1 MIFLVP
7 WFQDPLMIDKDG
19 NTLVHLAARRG
30 QTEIV
35 RYFIGL
41 ANPEIPELVNK
52 NGETPL
58 HCAAANGNL
67 AVFKIL
73 SKNAKDM
80 NPKANN
86 GSTPLH
92 EACFNGNR
100 LIFKYLITKVCIVFQ
115 FCWKL
120 AAFSCFSK
128 NYNILKVTRPIII

>member
-1 MIFLVP
+1 M
-7 WFQDPLMIDKDG
+7 
-19 NTLVHLAARRG
+19 NHT
-30 QTEIV
+30 
-35 RYFIGL
+35 
-41 ANPEIPELVNK
+41 LVNK

-100 LIFKYLITKVCIVFQ
+100 LIFKYLITKVHYLLTGVCKMHSRQ
-115 FCWKL
+115 
-120 AAFSCFSK
+120 S
-128 NYNILKVTRPIII
+128 R

>member
-1 MIFLVP
+1 MLLRFLLNHTLSAVCMLFLVP

-30 QTEIV
+30 HTEIV

-41 ANPEIPELVNK
+41 ANPKIPELVNK

-73 SKNAKDM
+73 SKNVKDM

-100 LIFKYLITKVCIVFQ
+100 LIFKYLITKV
-115 FCWKL
+115 L
-120 AAFSCFSK
+120 LLLFSNFVKK
-128 NYNILKVTRPIII
+128 NH

>member
-1 MIFLVP
+1 MHIFGFFLVP
-7 WFQDPLMIDKDG
+7 WFQDPLMVDKDG

-41 ANPEIPELVNK
+41 ANPKIPELVNK

-100 LIFKYLITKVCIVFQ
+100 LIFKYLITKVCIIFQ
-115 FCWKL
+115 FVGNWL
-120 AAFSCFSK
+120 LSVAF
-128 NYNILKVTRPIII
+128 